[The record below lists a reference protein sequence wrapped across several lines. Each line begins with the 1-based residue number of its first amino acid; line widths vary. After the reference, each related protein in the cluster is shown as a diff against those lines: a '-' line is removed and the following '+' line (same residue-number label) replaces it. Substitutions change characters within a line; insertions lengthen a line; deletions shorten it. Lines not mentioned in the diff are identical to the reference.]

1 MAPTEGT
8 LQYIGK
14 VEKMWADGAGKVKVR
29 SRWYYRPHEAKG
41 GRRAVSYR
49 VLACFTCIS
58 VQCEEDLENMVLA
71 MQLSSF
77 RCRACAPWWINGGG
91 GPARGIRCWSI
102 SAESHTTHSESEMQ
116 SEFAGLEASRV
127 PLNGQVFAP

>member
-14 VEKMWADGAGKVKVR
+14 VEKMWADGAGKVKMR

-49 VLACFTCIS
+49 VLACCTCIS

-71 MQLSSF
+71 KSCNRQASGAGHVLH
-77 RCRACAPWWINGGG
+77 GGSMAG
-91 GPARGIRCWSI
+91 VGLPEALDAGPFLQKIIPDI
-102 SAESHTTHSESEMQ
+102 SNQKCNRNSQA
-116 SEFAGLEASRV
+116 
-127 PLNGQVFAP
+127 